1 MNGNK
6 SAVTYRSHRPG
17 DIGHIIH
24 RHGVFYA
31 EQYGADEK
39 FEALVARIMA
49 DFVDNYDPA
58 RERCWI
64 AERDGQIL
72 GFVCLVKDTESGG
85 GGGGGGDDD
94 CADTARLRVLF
105 VEPAARGLG
114 IGRQLV
120 QNCLDF
126 ARETGY
132 RRIVLFTQSALTSAI
147 RLYADAGF
155 KLIDENE
162 SKENYFSSGGRTQIF
177 ALDLTEGAGR

>member
-1 MNGNK
+1 MTNITRDK
-6 SAVTYRSHRPG
+6 SVTYRSHRPG

-24 RHGVFYA
+24 RHGTFYA
-31 EQYGADEK
+31 EEYGSDER

-49 DFVDNYDPA
+49 DFIDNYDPA

-72 GFVCLVKDTESGG
+72 GFVCLVKDAESGG
-85 GGGGGGDDD
+85 D
-94 CADTARLRVLF
+94 CTDTARLRVLF

-126 ARETGY
+126 ARDKSY
-132 RRIVLFTQSALTSAI
+132 RRIVLFTQSILTSAQ
-147 RLYADAGF
+147 RLYGNAGF
-155 KLIDENE
+155 RLIGEE
-162 SKENYFSSGGRTQIF
+162 EEAKENYFPPGARIQHW
-177 ALDLTEGAGR
+177 ALDLTEDDAR